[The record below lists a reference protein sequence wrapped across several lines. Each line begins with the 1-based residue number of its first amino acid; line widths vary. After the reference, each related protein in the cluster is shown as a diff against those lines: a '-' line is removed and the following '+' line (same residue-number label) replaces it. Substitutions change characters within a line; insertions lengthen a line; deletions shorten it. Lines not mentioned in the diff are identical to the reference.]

1 MCEVAQYKKPEEVLA
16 SFEAVAVPH
25 MKALFRVAMCLE
37 HDRGKAEHLVEATFM
52 RAWQSF
58 HLLEPGASCRAW
70 LVAIM
75 YSVKHRRRRKFST
88 LYHDTKEGKG

>member
-1 MCEVAQYKKPEEVLA
+1 MCEETQYKKSGEILA
-16 SFEAVAVPH
+16 SFEAEAVPH
-25 MKALFRVAMCLE
+25 MKALFRVAMSLE

-52 RAWQSF
+52 RALQSF

-75 YSVKHRRRRKFST
+75 YGVKHRRRGKFST
-88 LYHDTKEGKG
+88 LYRDMKEGKG

>member
-1 MCEVAQYKKPEEVLA
+1 MCEEVHTKKPMEVFD
-16 SFEAVAVPH
+16 SFEAEAVPH

-52 RAWQSF
+52 QAWQSF
-58 HLLEPGASCRAW
+58 HLFEPGANCRAW

-75 YSVKHRRRRKFST
+75 YGVKHQRQRNFAT
-88 LYHDTKEGKG
+88 LY